1 MSENVK
7 KCSCG
12 KYNDGISCD
21 VRNCV
26 YHVGDCHCTAT
37 KISVGPSSANTS
49 ADTICAT
56 FKQKEN

>member
-12 KYNDGISCD
+12 KYNVGISCN
-21 VRNCV
+21 VQNCV
-26 YHVGDCHCTAT
+26 YHAGDCHCVAE
-37 KISVGPSSANTS
+37 KISVGPNSASTS
-49 ADTICAT
+49 ADTVCAT